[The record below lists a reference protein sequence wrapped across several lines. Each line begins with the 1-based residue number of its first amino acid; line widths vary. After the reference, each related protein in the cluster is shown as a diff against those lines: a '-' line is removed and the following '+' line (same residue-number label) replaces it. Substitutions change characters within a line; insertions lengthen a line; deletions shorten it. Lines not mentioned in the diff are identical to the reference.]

1 MSQPFRRDVDPVAA
15 LSRKIEAMEQA
26 IRDLQARQ
34 LRVPVLL
41 DDPAD
46 TDLVNIWLLHDG
58 RLRIR
63 KRNSADTAW
72 VIDEFVR
79 TAPGSSHSSTSPPSP
94 AAAPTSRILTAQAIW
109 SQSYSGPG
117 TARTDDGTVK
127 LYYGNGADGMGR
139 NRALIGFDY
148 TTISAALASS
158 TIKSVRLDLQNLA
171 TYYPGGATAYFG
183 IHNFT
188 SEPATW
194 AGGGIPQSMVASA
207 QLYPAQPSTV
217 LLPLSF
223 ATSIRDGTGKGVAL
237 EAPND
242 SLEFYGV
249 AAGFGSGYAL
259 PTLTIEYAK

>member
-15 LSRKIEAMEQA
+15 LSRKLEAMEQA
-26 IRDLQARQ
+26 IRDLQARP
-34 LRVPVLL
+34 LRIPVLL
-41 DDPAD
+41 DDPVD
-46 TDLVNIWLLHDG
+46 TELVNVWLLHDG

-79 TAPGSSHSSTSPPSP
+79 TAPGSSHSSTSPPAP
-94 AAAPTSRILTAQAIW
+94 AAAPTSHTLTAQAIW
-109 SQSYSGPG
+109 SQSYAGAG
-117 TARTDDGTVK
+117 AARTDDGTVK
-127 LYYGNGADGMGR
+127 LYYGNVADGAGR
-139 NRALIGFDY
+139 NRSLIGFDY
-148 TTISAALASS
+148 TTIAATLSGS

-171 TYYPGGATAYFG
+171 TYYPGGATAFFG

-194 AGGGIPQSMVASA
+194 AGGGIPQSMIASA
-207 QLYPAQPSTV
+207 HLYPAEPSTIY
-217 LLPLSF
+217 LPLSF
-223 ATSIRDGTGKGVAL
+223 ATMIRDGTGKGIAL

-249 AAGFGSGYAL
+249 AAGFGSGYSL
-259 PTLTIEYAK
+259 PTLTVEYAK